1 MTIVAS
7 RNSSVATQQKSK
19 QTFNKYACLTPN
31 QLHLETLDAREKF
44 FEKCSGAEK
53 YAIDVLLPYCEE
65 IIRRYKMQGVAA
77 KSRPNGKLTVD
88 AYFKSINLN
97 YSTVRSWISRKK
109 LSTEM
114 FRSTVGS
121 SPNKW
126 GKECYLSPLVSK
138 LLGTASAGH
147 DLIKAI
153 KNNGN
158 VEAAIEDF
166 EEHAPTLERIDEY
179 IERPVEVLPPE
190 IEKLALRLCK
200 LIDENDGTHA
210 DDILVLARELLTKL
224 EPTTVPHVLG
234 KETKHRHRKARK
246 KVSSS
251 RPEKTVPPPPQP
263 SNGVEQRAG

>member
-1 MTIVAS
+1 MTIIAS

-19 QTFNKYACLTPN
+19 QTPNKYACLTPN
-31 QLHLETLDAREKF
+31 QLHLETLDAREQF
-44 FEKCSGAEK
+44 FEKWSGAEK

-77 KSRPNGKLTVD
+77 KDRPNGKPTVD

-121 SPNKW
+121 SRNKW
-126 GKECYLSPLVSK
+126 GKECHLSPLESK
-138 LLGTASAGH
+138 LLGTAAAGH

-158 VEAAIEDF
+158 VETAIKDF
-166 EEHAPTLERIDEY
+166 EKHAPTLERIDEY
-179 IERPVEVLPPE
+179 IERRVEVVSPE
-190 IEKLALRLCK
+190 IGKLATRLCE
-200 LIDENDGTHA
+200 LIG
-210 DDILVLARELLTKL
+210 DDATQKPQIRVLAGELLSKL
-224 EPTTVPHVLG
+224 EPSNNKAQADG
-234 KETKHRHRKARK
+234 HRIAI
-246 KVSSS
+246 
-251 RPEKTVPPPPQP
+251 
-263 SNGVEQRAG
+263 